1 MYTTICRKAE
11 GLSVVED
18 DGKHELGEHQD
29 QRPENKRPALDAAG
43 KAEILGL
50 QIGKVAE
57 TDQAVFTARTDR
69 HGKAAMDTCRLA
81 GPLLQFNFLI
91 ALRHNDYLL

>member
-1 MYTTICRKAE
+1 MS
-11 GLSVVED
+11 G
-18 DGKHELGEHQD
+18 
-29 QRPENKRPALDAAG
+29 NKRPALNTAG

-50 QIGKVAE
+50 QIGKVTE
-57 TDQAVFTARTDR
+57 TDQAVFAPRTDR
-69 HGKAAMDTCRLA
+69 HGKTAVNPGRLA